1 MRDAPIFVGFLFLG
15 DKDLG
20 TAHVRTKHL
29 GDSYATIRLK
39 MILKECDKHT
49 RRCDDC
55 IIEGMRQ
62 IHSAVGAL
70 YAHSEAAS
78 LCISEVGAGA
88 DLKIFLLSG

>member
-1 MRDAPIFVGFLFLG
+1 MRDAPIFVGFLFFG